1 MDFFQI
7 ADFWASPI
15 FYYPFF
21 NFLFL
26 ITEAVLETLKR
37 IKPIID
43 QSKSGFKGQ
52 SGPPG
57 PKGDP
62 APMPSGP
69 ISE

>member
-1 MDFFQI
+1 MKVKFLNVSYRI
-7 ADFWASPI
+7 SNVT
-15 FYYPFF
+15 
-21 NFLFL
+21 NFVFL

-52 SGPPG
+52 PGPPG

-62 APMPSGP
+62 APLPSGP